1 MPPDRIAEE
10 PIFFASAFE
19 ALFERTLHGHAS
31 PELKEKLRAAGVDV
45 DRRLKV
51 AYPFKVWE
59 DVVAVIAK
67 DLHPGVGDEEAWFRL
82 GLDFWEGFNA
92 TLIGK
97 AAIGMAKL
105 VGLDRAF
112 ERFTSNMRN
121 INNAGQGMI
130 ELREKGRMR
139 LRMRLLEK
147 FRGKIHPAPP
157 QVPHYLRGV
166 LLGVLRGLGKPDA
179 DVALVETSP
188 LDRDSLY
195 ELTWT
200 ER

>member
-1 MPPDRIAEE
+1 MLERIAEE

-19 ALFERTLHGHAS
+19 ALFQRTLHGRTT
-31 PELKEKLRAAGVDV
+31 PELRAKLLAAGVDV

-59 DVVAVIAK
+59 DVVAVIAGE
-67 DLHPGVGDEEAWFRL
+67 LHPGVEEKEAWFL
-82 GLDFWEGFNA
+82 VGLDFWDGFNA
-92 TLIGK
+92 TMIGK
-97 AAIGMAKL
+97 AAIAMAKL
-105 VGLDRAF
+105 VGMDRAF
-112 ERFTSNMRN
+112 QRFTSNLRN
-121 INNAGQGMI
+121 INNAAEGLV

-147 FRGKIHPAPP
+147 FRGRIHPAPP
-157 QVPHYLRGV
+157 PVPHYLRGV
-166 LLGVLRGLGKPDA
+166 LMGVLRGMGKPDPN
-179 DVALVETSP
+179 VVLVETHP
-188 LDRDSLY
+188 TLRDSLY